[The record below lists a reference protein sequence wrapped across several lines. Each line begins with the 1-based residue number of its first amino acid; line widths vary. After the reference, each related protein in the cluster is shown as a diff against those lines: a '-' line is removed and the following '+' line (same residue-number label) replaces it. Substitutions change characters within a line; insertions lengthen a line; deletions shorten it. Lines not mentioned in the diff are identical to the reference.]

1 MKVLIADKFPDN
13 HIQTLK
19 DNGIE
24 VVYEAKAGENDIP
37 NLVKDAEFIVV
48 RSTNVNAAA
57 INAGANLKIV
67 IRAGSGYNNIDV
79 KAATE
84 KGISVSNT
92 PGKNSIAV
100 AELAMGLLVS
110 LDRKIP
116 DNVKDFTAG
125 VWNKAKYSKAEGLF
139 GKTLG
144 IIGVGNI
151 GREIA
156 KRAQAF
162 GMKVIG
168 YDVVKSEGI
177 GIEYIE
183 DLEKLI
189 SMSDAI
195 TLHVPANPQT
205 KGMFNDKLFGLMK
218 KGAMLINTSRA
229 DVIDEDALIKAVK
242 EKGIIA
248 AVDVFKGEP
257 EGKDGAVISKLQ
269 NVDGIYVTHHI
280 GASTEQAQ
288 DAVAEETIKI
298 ILEYKKSGQILHCVN
313 KK

>member
-1 MKVLIADKFPDN
+1 MKVLIADKFPEN
-13 HIQTLK
+13 HIKTLR
-19 DNGIE
+19 DAGFEII
-24 VVYEAKAGENDIP
+24 YEPKAGENDIP
-37 NLVKDAEFIVV
+37 NVVKDAEFIVV

-57 INAGANLKIV
+57 INAASNLKIV

-79 KAATE
+79 AAATA

-100 AELAMGLLVS
+100 AELAMGLIIS

-116 DNVKDFTAG
+116 DNVKDFSNG

-151 GREIA
+151 GKEIA

-168 YDVVKSEGI
+168 YDVFKTEGI
-177 GIEYIE
+177 GIEYI
-183 DLEKLI
+183 DDVEKLI
-189 SMSDAI
+189 SMADVI

-205 KGMFNDKLFGLMK
+205 KGMFNEKLFGLMK

-242 EKGIIA
+242 EKGIFA
-248 AVDVFKGEP
+248 GVDVFKGEP
-257 EGKDGAVISKLQ
+257 EGKDGAVTSKLQ
-269 NVDGIYVTHHI
+269 NIEGIYVTHHI

-288 DAVAEETIKI
+288 DAVAEETVKI
-298 ILEYKKSGQILHCVN
+298 IMDYKNTGNVLHCVN

>member
-84 KGISVSNT
+84 KGVSVSNT

-116 DNVKDFTAG
+116 DNVKDFNAG

-151 GREIA
+151 GKEIA

>member
-13 HIQTLK
+13 HIKTLK
-19 DNGIE
+19 DSGIE

-57 INAGANLKIV
+57 INAGTNLKIV

-84 KGISVSNT
+84 KGVAVANT

-100 AELAMGLLVS
+100 AELAMGLIVS

-116 DNVKDFTAG
+116 DNVKDFNNS

-151 GREIA
+151 GKEIA

-168 YDVVKSEGI
+168 YDVIKTEGI
-177 GIEYIE
+177 GIEYFDE
-183 DLEKLI
+183 LEKLI
-189 SMSDAI
+189 STADVI

-205 KGMFNDKLFGLMK
+205 KGMFNEKLFGLMK

-242 EKGIIA
+242 EKGICA

-257 EGKDGAVISKLQ
+257 EGKDGAVTSKLQ
-269 NVDGIYVTHHI
+269 NIDRIYVTHHI

-288 DAVAEETIKI
+288 DAVAEETVKI
-298 ILEYKKSGQILHCVN
+298 ILEYKNSGNVLHCVN

>member
-19 DNGIE
+19 DAGLEIINE
-24 VVYEAKAGENDIP
+24 PKAGENDIP
-37 NLVKDAEFIVV
+37 NLVKDADFIVV

-57 INAGANLKIV
+57 INAGTNLKIV

-79 KAATE
+79 AAATA
-84 KGISVSNT
+84 KGVSVSNT

-100 AELAMGLLVS
+100 AELAMGLIIS

-116 DNVKDFTAG
+116 DNVKDFKNS
-125 VWNKAKYSKAEGLF
+125 VWNKAKYSKAEGLY

-151 GREIA
+151 GKEIA

-168 YDVVKSEGI
+168 FDVYKSEGI
-177 GIEYIE
+177 GIEYIDYIE
-183 DLEKLI
+183 ILV
-189 SMSDAI
+189 SMSDII
-195 TLHVPANPQT
+195 TLHVPSNPQT
-205 KGMFNDKLFGLMK
+205 KGMFNDKLFGVMK
-218 KGAMLINTSRA
+218 NGAMLINTSRA
-229 DVIDEDALIKAVK
+229 DVIDEDALLRAVK
-242 EKGIIA
+242 EKGITA
-248 AVDVFKGEP
+248 GLDVFKGEP
-257 EGKDGAVISKLQ
+257 EGKDGAVASKLQ
-269 NVDGIYVTHHI
+269 NVEGIYVTHHI

-288 DAVAEETIKI
+288 DAVAEETVKI
-298 ILEYKKSGQILHCVN
+298 ITEFKKSGKVLNCVN
-313 KK
+313 IK

>member
-1 MKVLIADKFPDN
+1 MKVLIADKFPEN
-13 HIQTLK
+13 HIKTLR
-19 DNGIE
+19 DAGFEII
-24 VVYEAKAGENDIP
+24 YEPKAGENDIP
-37 NLVKDAEFIVV
+37 NVVKDAEFIVV

-57 INAGANLKIV
+57 INAASNLKIV

-79 KAATE
+79 AAATA

-100 AELAMGLLVS
+100 AELAMGLIIS

-116 DNVKDFTAG
+116 DNVKDFSNG

-151 GREIA
+151 GKEIA

-168 YDVVKSEGI
+168 YDVFKTEGI
-177 GIEYIE
+177 GIEYI
-183 DLEKLI
+183 DDVEKLI
-189 SMSDAI
+189 SMADVI

-205 KGMFNDKLFGLMK
+205 KGMFNEKLFGLMK

-229 DVIDEDALIKAVK
+229 DVIDEDSLIKAVK
-242 EKGIIA
+242 EKGIFA
-248 AVDVFKGEP
+248 GVDVFKGEP
-257 EGKDGAVISKLQ
+257 EGKDGVVTSKLQ
-269 NVDGIYVTHHI
+269 NIEGIYVTHHI

-288 DAVAEETIKI
+288 DAVAEETVKI
-298 ILEYKKSGQILHCVN
+298 IMDYKNTGKVLHCVN